1 MHSGMPSSIMNISFK
16 EQEIPTTSPIL
27 KAKQPQKR
35 FLPDLTRTYTISK
48 IAKYFI
54 VLHHIK
60 PAVMKI
66 VDPNQFG
73 TISNYSTTLAIISM
87 LIE

>member
-1 MHSGMPSSIMNISFK
+1 MNISFR
-16 EQEIPTTSPIL
+16 EQEIPTTSPIP

-48 IAKYFI
+48 IAKDFI
-54 VLHHIK
+54 VLHHIN
-60 PAVMKI
+60 VMKI
-66 VDPNQFG
+66 VDRNQFAI
-73 TISNYSTTLAIISM
+73 ISNYSTTLAIISM